1 MSDQEVLLALG
12 SHQPAKRAAVER
24 VAPSFWSNWRLV
36 TLSVPSGVREQPL
49 SDDETVRGA
58 LERARNARSAVDAD
72 FGIGIESGVAP
83 GPLGRLY
90 VVSWAV
96 VVDRGERIGVGGSE
110 RFVLPEP
117 IGELLLAG
125 SDLPTA
131 LAAVLGSAPEEA
143 GGTVAVL
150 SSGRRNRVDLLAGA
164 LLLALVDLEHQHGG
178 SLQVVRSRTA
188 PGGK

>member
-1 MSDQEVLLALG
+1 MASRPVVLALG
-12 SHQPAKRAAVER
+12 SQQRAKRAAVEQ
-24 VAPSFWSNWRLV
+24 VAPSFWSDWCLV
-36 TLSVPSGVREQPL
+36 PLQVPSGVREQPL

-96 VVDRGERIGVGGSE
+96 VVDRDDRIGVGGSE
-110 RFVLPEP
+110 RFALPEL
-117 IGELLLAG
+117 IGERLRAGDDLA
-125 SDLPTA
+125 TA
-131 LAAVLGSAPEEA
+131 LVTVLGIAPEEV

-150 SSGRRNRVDLLAGA
+150 SAGRRDRVDLLAVA
-164 LLLALVDLEHQHGG
+164 LLHALVDLERRRGG
-178 SLQVVRSRTA
+178 SLA
-188 PGGK
+188 L